1 MSKDAIIFHGSAIR
15 TANKYA
21 TGRKY
26 VELIHKERE
35 PRENTSSLPHEE
47 VNPFLYLCP
56 YSALFEG
63 ARQVQ
68 TTAWQAPAS
77 EGTTR
82 SSTAEAGACQRSRRA
97 SATAGTRTL
106 RATAVQALHKRFRHS
121 CSVQ

>member
-1 MSKDAIIFHGSAIR
+1 MSKDAIIFHDSAIR

-26 VELIHKERE
+26 VELIHKERK
-35 PRENTSSLPHEE
+35 PRENTSSLPHKE

-68 TTAWQAPAS
+68 TTA
-77 EGTTR
+77 
-82 SSTAEAGACQRSRRA
+82 
-97 SATAGTRTL
+97 
-106 RATAVQALHKRFRHS
+106 
-121 CSVQ
+121 